1 MLYNSLNWEQQ
12 QKWCHVCSQKCGVN
26 TVSIKLPPVDLRA
39 KSKIEAFQDN
49 YNSSHI
55 DLLFTRCL
63 WYNLR
68 REKCMVQSKKTIISF
83 PPQAEHSTKFRSS
96 PSSKFWFNNG
106 VCYRKNVLRFLHFNF
121 SYFLLYLL
129 SPPFLSHSSRIIYLK
144 KKLLHILTN
153 PLVPSCSILSISWLD
168 EDRSLN
174 SRCLPN
180 LNLLTRV
187 ALILENIW
195 GKKLFLLT
203 EVPVQRDAID
213 ETSFHPHFCPWMW
226 MDIHGCTTCTYCR
239 YWKTEGRLGFLE
251 LRCSWKT
258 LGRNTLSPSLWTN
271 SWVNSSLLMWKICCM
286 CCVYLSCPLLLSL
299 MFWNLKACVVQTLVV
314 TISLTDTSF
323 W

>member
-12 QKWCHVCSQKCGVN
+12 QKRCHVCSQKCGVN

-68 REKCMVQSKKTIISF
+68 REKCMVQSKK
-83 PPQAEHSTKFRSS
+83 
-96 PSSKFWFNNG
+96 PSS
-106 VCYRKNVLRFLHFNF
+106 V
-121 SYFLLYLL
+121 FLLRL
-129 SPPFLSHSSRIIYLK
+129 SIPQNSLVHLPPSFDLTMVFVTEKTSCAFCILTFLISYCTYCPLHLFPTVPGFFYLK
-144 KKLLHILTN
+144 KKLFYILTN

-180 LNLLTRV
+180 LNLLTQV

-226 MDIHGCTTCTYCR
+226 MDIHGYQTCTYCR

-258 LGRNTLSPSLWTN
+258 LGRNTLSPSLWTY

-323 W
+323 